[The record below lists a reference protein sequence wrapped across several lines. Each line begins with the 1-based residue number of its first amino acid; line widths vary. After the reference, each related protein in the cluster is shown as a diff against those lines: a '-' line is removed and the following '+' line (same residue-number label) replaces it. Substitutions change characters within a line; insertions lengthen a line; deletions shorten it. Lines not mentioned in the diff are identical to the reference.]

1 MTIIQRMTIDNA
13 REQVREAT
21 TLMNHILEDYEQKTE
36 MLANIINKPESA
48 RVEELKEK
56 IKKIQHQK
64 QDVEEEFIEG
74 AYADEIKDMLEA
86 YYKHLTDSGSS
97 LKITDHKPTWVVK
110 GTALGPY
117 RCLECSCGAKLCDR
131 SMI

>member
-13 REQVREAT
+13 KEQIQEAT

-48 RVEELKEK
+48 RVEELKAE
-56 IKKIQHQK
+56 IKKIQRQK
-64 QDVEEEFIEG
+64 QDVEEEFVEG
-74 AYADEIKDMLEA
+74 AHADEIKDILEA
-86 YYKHLTDSGSS
+86 YYKHLIDNDNS
-97 LKITDHKPTWVVK
+97 LNIINHKPTWVVK